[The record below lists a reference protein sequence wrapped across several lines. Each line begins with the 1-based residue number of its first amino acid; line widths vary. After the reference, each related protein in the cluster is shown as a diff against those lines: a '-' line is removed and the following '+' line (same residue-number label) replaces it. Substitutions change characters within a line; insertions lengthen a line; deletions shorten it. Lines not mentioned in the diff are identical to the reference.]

1 MAFVLRHYEGRSTV
15 EIGERLGLQ
24 ASATRQAVFRAV
36 RKLRQ
41 ALAPFVH
48 ERAAEQGAP

>member
-1 MAFVLRHYEGRSTV
+1 MLRHYEGRSTA

-36 RKLRQ
+36 RKLRR
-41 ALAPFVH
+41 ALQPLVA
-48 ERAAEQGAP
+48 GAPSRAPTP